1 MNLKEQRRQ
10 VKEAEQ
16 RAREATDNAVAE
28 RKKLLGAEA
37 IVVCKDLA
45 KVDPEVAYQVIAQM
59 PVPSISLDEHK
70 RVEAVVDSI
79 RKVLPTAPGG
89 ASPGENGH
97 EFPGFGLEDL
107 ALEIHRLMDQGANIG
122 IQHGEGYETVRA
134 AAVREIR
141 IEVRHHSH
149 GEHKDIESITLT
161 DGRCLDLSVGGWWEE
176 A

>member
-1 MNLKEQRRQ
+1 MNLKEQRRR

-16 RAREATDNAVAE
+16 RAREATDNAEAE
-28 RKKLLGAEA
+28 RKKLLSAEV
-37 IVVCKDLA
+37 IVICKDLA

-59 PVPSISLDEHK
+59 PVPSISHDEHK

-79 RKVLPTAPGG
+79 RKALPTAPGG
-89 ASPGENGH
+89 TSPGENAQN
-97 EFPGFGLEDL
+97 LEDL
-107 ALEIHRLMDQGANIG
+107 ALEIHRLVDQGANIG

-141 IEVRHHSH
+141 IQVRHRSH